1 MRNTALNMAAGLL
14 ACWMLI
20 AGVAGAAPPVESYGR
35 LPSVELMRLS
45 PSGERYAFVA
55 VAGESRKLVA
65 ATFDNKLL
73 EATAVGDNKVGQ
85 VQWADDGHLLLT
97 TRATFDDPVR
107 FYRPYDLDSVIDIRP
122 DSHIVTTIYKGVD
135 SVAPTVVGY
144 FGSGSADGHAIA
156 YFGGFTFEKG
166 KLGGYYFAAGSMI
179 RRDLY
184 GVDLDTGRTA
194 LLAKGEDREHD
205 WVVAPDG
212 GIVAHSEYDDESGE
226 WRLYAGKGR
235 DQLLLTRTSPTDDFE
250 LAGAG
255 RSPGTVLLVDGSG
268 VEDVAEEVTVA
279 DGKRERLFDSGSE
292 RHFLFDPAT
301 GRLIGALTAEQP
313 GAVFFDATLQQR
325 YEATR
330 KAFPGYRMHLVSWS
344 RNLDRLIVMTDGGDD
359 SGTYWM
365 VDIAS
370 GKANVLGQRYPAI
383 KPADVGPTRMVKYA
397 AADGTALEG
406 VLTLPPG
413 RKAEKLPLVVMPH
426 GGPFDVHD
434 ETGFDWWAQAFAAA
448 GYAVFQPNFRGS
460 SGYGRDFRQAGF
472 GQYGGKMLTDISDS
486 IGPLAA
492 QGMVDP
498 KRVCI
503 VGASYGGYAAL
514 AGVTLQQGIYRCS
527 VSFAGVADL
536 PALLNWFTIDR
547 RGDSGAARY
556 LRAATGAQGSGSEVE
571 AALSAIS
578 PLSFAARADAP
589 ILLIHGLDDLR
600 VPADQSQA
608 MATALKHAHKPYELL
623 TLKSEDHFLSREE
636 TRLAMLKA
644 AVDFVKRNNPIDQ
657 DAAATP
663 PQ

>member
-1 MRNTALNMAAGLL
+1 MRNPALHAAAGLL
-14 ACWMLI
+14 ACWML
-20 AGVAGAAPPVESYGR
+20 AGAANAAPPIESYGR

-55 VAGESRKLVA
+55 VVGESRKLVA

-73 EATAVGDNKVGQ
+73 QATAVGDNKVIQ

-97 TRATFDDPVR
+97 THSTFNDPVG
-107 FYRPYDLDSVIDIRP
+107 FYRPYDLDSMIDIHL
-122 DSHIVTTIYKGVD
+122 DNHTVTTIYKGVD
-135 SVAPTVVGY
+135 SVAQTVVGY
-144 FGSGSADGHAIA
+144 FGSGSAEGRPIG
-156 YFGGFTFEKG
+156 YFGGFTFDKG
-166 KLGGYYFAAGSMI
+166 KLGDYYFPEGEVF
-179 RRDLY
+179 RDLY
-184 GVDLDTGRTA
+184 QVDLDTGRTA
-194 LLAKGEDREHD
+194 LLAKGEDRDHD

-212 GIVAHSEYDDESGE
+212 GIVAHSEYDDQSGE

-235 DQLLLTRTSPTDDFE
+235 DQLLFTRTSPTDDIV
-250 LAGAG
+250 LMGAG
-255 RSPGTVLLVDGSG
+255 RSPGTVLVVDSSG
-268 VEDVAEEVTVA
+268 IEDVAEEVTVA
-279 DGKRERLFDSGSE
+279 DGKRERLFGSVSVGE
-292 RHFLFDPAT
+292 FLFDPAD

-313 GAVFFDATLQQR
+313 GAVFFDAALQQR

-330 KAFPGYRMHLVSWS
+330 KAFPGYQMHLVSYS
-344 RNLDRLIVMTDGGDD
+344 RNLNRLIVLTDGGDD

-413 RKAEKLPLVVMPH
+413 VKTEKLPLVVMPH
-426 GGPFDVHD
+426 GGPFGAHD
-434 ETGFDWWAQAFAAA
+434 EIGFDWWAQAFAAA

-472 GQYGGKMLTDISDS
+472 GQWGGKMLTDISDG

-492 QGMVDP
+492 QGLVDP

-527 VSFAGVADL
+527 VSFAGIADL
-536 PALLNWFTIDR
+536 TGWLNWLTSNR
-547 RGDSGAARY
+547 RGDSSLARY
-556 LRAATGAQGSGSEVE
+556 VRAATGAKGSGSEVE
-571 AALSAIS
+571 AALNAIS

-608 MATALKHAHKPYELL
+608 MAAALKRAHKPYELL

-636 TRLAMLKA
+636 TRVAMLKA
-644 AVDFVKRNNPIDQ
+644 AVDFVKRNNPPDQ
-657 DAAATP
+657 DAAAAP